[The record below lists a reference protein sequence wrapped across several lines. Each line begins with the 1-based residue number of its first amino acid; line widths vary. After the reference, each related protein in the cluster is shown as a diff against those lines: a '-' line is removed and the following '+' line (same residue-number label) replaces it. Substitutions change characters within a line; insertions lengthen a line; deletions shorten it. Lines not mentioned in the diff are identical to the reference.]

1 MQHDHDHPPVV
12 LDQSEP
18 SNHAVD
24 FAPDHQVITISF
36 NDQVFIFDGVPTQ
49 KVQAVLLLLGGF
61 TFGRKPID
69 ATPQPR
75 ISDSKRQEFL
85 NKYRYKRDRRCYDK
99 KIRYNVR
106 HEVAIRQQRKKGQFA
121 PKNDR
126 LSSSC
131 DLVEELENGIEIVCS
146 HCGISSNETPLM
158 RRGPDGPKSLCNAC
172 GLRWANTGMMPKF
185 PKRFRS
191 NNTLP
196 IYGNVAY
203 DGTETEV

>member
-1 MQHDHDHPPVV
+1 MQHNHDHIHPSAPI
-12 LDQSEP
+12 DESQP
-18 SNHAVD
+18 SNHATG
-24 FAPDHQVITISF
+24 HQVITVSF

-69 ATPQPR
+69 AQPKAP
-75 ISDSKRQEFL
+75 DSKRQEFL

-106 HEVAIRQQRKKGQFA
+106 QEVAIRQQRKKGQFA
-121 PKNDR
+121 PKNDVSI
-126 LSSSC
+126 SSG
-131 DLVEELENGIEIVCS
+131 DFVEELESGIEIVCS

-158 RRGPDGPKSLCNAC
+158 RRGPDGPRSLCNAC
-172 GLRWANTGMMPKF
+172 GLRWANTGMLPMF
-185 PKRFRS
+185 PKRFGPNR
-191 NNTLP
+191 TLP
-196 IYGNVAY
+196 IYGNVVY